1 MPQRNESTR
10 SRARIHAKLFAA
22 TLPWGDAAIAA
33 LCSDHEGA
41 LLTLREA
48 LCAYGRPRSDIGSH
62 GAVRQRQTDSLADR
76 STGT

>member
-41 LLTLREA
+41 LLIDQMPYEKLFALMADLAPTLVPMEP
-48 LCAYGRPRSDIGSH
+48 CGS
-62 GAVRQRQTDSLADR
+62 AKQTR
-76 STGT
+76 